1 MKHTFMGLATLLGG
15 FLGASQVAHAQG
27 SYVDDA
33 LLLMRQNPSGTART
47 LGLGGASTS
56 LGGDFGS
63 LNTNPAGL
71 GLFTKSEFSITPG
84 LGFGNGSTTPVANAA
99 SLGGGAVKQD
109 ANSFHLA
116 SIGLV
121 FASRRPDNDNSSDWR
136 GGSFGL
142 GFTRLADFNQAFR
155 YQNQTDD
162 RHSFFQ
168 YLREPGGYTRPGT
181 AGYTAALNDLRSQD
195 NSGNYETL
203 DGLAYGNFLS
213 TIVKTKRGGLDS
225 LATPARVGNITQN
238 EYVTSK
244 GSLSQFDLGYGGNYR
259 DKLYVGGGIGIVSL
273 NRTRTSTFSEGSNG
287 GEDFSYQDYVKTTGT
302 GINARIGLIYRVVD
316 AVRLGAS
323 IQTPTYIR
331 LTDEYSTT
339 LTSQYTPANLDN
351 VLATSLPPVAY
362 SITTP
367 FRANGGATVLVG
379 KYGFLTGDVEYV
391 GYSNATYNT
400 DDSGVSGAL
409 TGANNAIASTFRNTV
424 NLKAGAEAR
433 LSIFRV
439 RAGYAR
445 YASPY
450 VGTSSFNRDQ
460 NYFTGGLGVRTKSFF
475 VDVAGVYLKYQDRY
489 SPYDLASGSGSATN
503 GVAPNVLTDYNRFT
517 ASLTGGILF

>member
-1 MKHTFMGLATLLGG
+1 MGLATVLGG
-15 FLGASQVAHAQG
+15 FLGISHAAQAQG

-71 GLFTKSEFSITPG
+71 GLFTKSELTLTPG
-84 LGFGNGSTTPVANAA
+84 LGFGNASSTPVANAA
-99 SLGGGAVKQD
+99 SLGGGVVKQD
-109 ANSFHLA
+109 ANRFHLA
-116 SIGLV
+116 SVGLV
-121 FASRRPDNDNSSDWR
+121 FATRRPDNDNSSDWR
-136 GGSFGL
+136 GGGFGL

-162 RHSFFQ
+162 RHSYFQ
-168 YLREPGGYTRPGT
+168 YLREPGGNTTPGT
-181 AGYTAALNDLRSQD
+181 TSYNAALNDLRNQD

-203 DGLAYGNFLS
+203 DGLAYGNFLT
-213 TIVKTKRGGLDS
+213 TIIKTRRGNLDS
-225 LATPARVGNITQN
+225 LATPARVGRITQD
-238 EYVTSK
+238 EFVTSK

-259 DKLYVGGGIGIVSL
+259 DKLYIGGGIGIVSL

-302 GINARIGLIYRVVD
+302 GFNARIGLIYRVVD

-323 IQTPTYIR
+323 IQSPTYIR
-331 LTDEYSTT
+331 LTDEYGTT

-351 VLATSLPPVAY
+351 VLSTTLPPVSY
-362 SITTP
+362 NITTP
-367 FRANGGATVLVG
+367 FRANGGATVLIG

-391 GYSNATYNT
+391 GYSNATYST
-400 DDSGVSGAL
+400 DNNGVS
-409 TGANNAIASTFRNTV
+409 TGLNNANNIIAATYRNTI

-433 LSIFRV
+433 LGVFRV
-439 RAGYAR
+439 RGGYAR
-445 YASPY
+445 YSSPY
-450 VGTSSFNRDQ
+450 AGTSSFNRDQ
-460 NYFTGGLGVRTKSFF
+460 NYFTGGLGIRTKTFF
-475 VDVAGVYLKYQDRY
+475 VDVAGVYLKYQNRY
-489 SPYDLASGSGSATN
+489 SPYDLASGPRSVTN
-503 GVAPNVLTDYNRFT
+503 GVSPVIANDYNRFT
-517 ASLTGGILF
+517 TSITGGVLF

>member
-15 FLGASQVAHAQG
+15 FLGASHAAQAQG

-71 GLFTKSEFSITPG
+71 GLFTKSEFSLTPG
-84 LGFGNGSTTPVANAA
+84 LGFGNGSATPVANAA
-99 SLGGGAVKQD
+99 SLGGSAIKQD

-116 SIGLV
+116 SVGLV

-136 GGSFGL
+136 GGGFGL

-162 RHSFFQ
+162 KHSLFQ
-168 YLREPGGYTRPGT
+168 YLREPGGNTTPGT
-181 AGYTAALNDLRSQD
+181 EGYNNALTDIRSQD

-203 DGLAYGNFLS
+203 DGLAYGNFLT

-225 LATPARVGNITQN
+225 LGTPARVGRITQN
-238 EYVTSK
+238 EFVTSK

-259 DKLYVGGGIGIVSL
+259 DKLYIGGAIGVVSL
-273 NRTRTSTFSEGSNG
+273 NRTRTSTFSESSNG
-287 GEDFSYQDYVKTTGT
+287 GEDFNYQDYVKTTGT

-339 LTSQYTPANLDN
+339 LTSQYAPANLDN
-351 VLATSLPPVAY
+351 VLATSLPPATY
-362 SITTP
+362 NITTP
-367 FRANGGATVLVG
+367 FRANGGATVLIG

-391 GYSNATYNT
+391 GYSNASYSTSDN
-400 DDSGVSGAL
+400 GVSNSL
-409 TGANNAIASTFRNTV
+409 TDANNIIANTYRNTV

-433 LSIFRV
+433 LGTFRV

-450 VGTSSFNRDQ
+450 AGTSSLNRDQ
-460 NYFTGGLGVRTKSFF
+460 NYFTGGVGIRTKTFF

-489 SPYDLASGSGSATN
+489 SPYNLASGTGSVTN
-503 GVAPNVLTDYNRFT
+503 GVSPGVIIDYNRFT
-517 ASLTGGILF
+517 ASVTGGLLF